1 MNPLATAPDITSPQ
15 RALISSVGK
24 SPMPIVHARRVKRIA
39 ISLAIAFACINN
51 SSLAQNADDDFS
63 GHGRGAVLT
72 PPELLEKIS
81 STPAFRAFLPRRLDL
96 SEKMPLPDAIGQRKV
111 GSCVAWATAYAARAY
126 YVRTVDGFDNRNR
139 NNIPSPAYLYDT
151 YLSNK
156 TPYGTPNNCS
166 QGSYIPALLEILKAG
181 GVPSI
186 REYPALANACPRPTA
201 TDDSLAK
208 RFQISDY
215 YQVGSKT
222 DNNRLDSIKGE
233 LANGNPVI
241 VALALYLPNGPDK
254 AGPLDSLKAGETYR
268 IPQAPARDS
277 QYNLIVVPPY
287 ESHGMTVVGYDE
299 ERQAFKLINSWG
311 RNWADQGYGW
321 IDYQTFK
328 ANLEEAYAMRVVSL
342 QELGAPTCSLVAYP
356 ASIAKGGTATLSY
369 SSQHSD
375 SGSIDNEIGNVD
387 GSVGIVSVSPSQSTR
402 YVATFRSAGRSAT
415 CTAEVSVTMPQ
426 TVPDKPLITSF
437 LANPQS
443 ITHGQQTIL
452 SWSVDGARSLAID
465 NGIGI
470 VNGNSVVVAP
480 KSSATYTIEAKNG
493 SGVAIATTTVNVS
506 APAPF
511 PTPPQAPTC
520 ALSIVPSA
528 IERGNTATL
537 SYISQNAD
545 GGKID
550 NDVGTVLATGSKSIS
565 PAQTTSYSG
574 SFSGAAGTATCRA
587 TIIVSEPR
595 PAPPIPSQ
603 KIVLPDVQCG
613 KIALARRGEKTVVE
627 GFVGYDKDF
636 ELVRAS
642 APGVEIDV
650 MVRPWPQCEALQ
662 TLDKAMSLPDRPTV
676 SIRRLS
682 GDTLTAG
689 DPLIFDIQTPSYP
702 SYIHVAYIQADGSVL
717 NLIQPG
723 DGSFRAYSP
732 RSKIVIGADPGGR
745 HFSVQKPFGREMLIV
760 LVGRSPTF
768 PDRRPKQ
775 ETEREFLTALR
786 RALLAKADPNA
797 ADRDIVASFDA
808 IITKDK

>member
-1 MNPLATAPDITSPQ
+1 MPMTDAGGLRRTTA
-15 RALISSVGK
+15 
-24 SPMPIVHARRVKRIA
+24 A
-39 ISLAIAFACINN
+39 ISLSFILACVNY
-51 SSLAQNADDDFS
+51 SSLAQNADDDLS
-63 GHGRGAVLT
+63 NHGRGSIPT
-72 PPELLEKIS
+72 PSELLEKIP
-81 STPAFRAFLPRRLDL
+81 STPAFRAFLPRRFDL
-96 SEKMPLPDAIGQRKV
+96 SEKMPLPDAVGQRRV
-111 GSCVAWATAYAARAY
+111 GSCAAWAIAYAARSY
-126 YVRTVDGFDNRNR
+126 YVRTVEGFDNRNR

-156 TPYGTPNNCS
+156 TPYGTPNDCS
-166 QGSYIPALLEILKAG
+166 KGSNIPTLLEMLKAG
-181 GVPSI
+181 GVPSV
-186 REYPALANACPRPTA
+186 RDYPALANACPRPTA
-201 TDDSLAK
+201 RDESLAT

-215 YQVGSKT
+215 YQVGSKS

-233 LANGNPVI
+233 LVNSNPVV

-254 AGPLDSLKAGETYR
+254 AGPLDNLRAGEIYR
-268 IPQAPARDS
+268 IPQAPARDA
-277 QYNLIVVPPY
+277 QYNLIVVPPF
-287 ESHGMTVVGYDE
+287 EGHGMTVVGYDE

-311 RNWADQGYGW
+311 RTWADQGYGW

-328 ANLEEAYAMRVVSL
+328 ANLEEAYVMRVVSL
-342 QELGAPTCSLVAYP
+342 QEPTAPTCSLVAYP
-356 ASIAKGGTATLSY
+356 ASIPKGGTATLSY
-369 SSQHSD
+369 SSQHAD
-375 SGSIDNEIGNVD
+375 NGSIDNGIGNVGGGD
-387 GSVGIVSVSPSQSTR
+387 GIVSVSPSQSTR

-415 CTAEVSVTMPQ
+415 CTAEVAVTMPQ
-426 TVPDKPLITSF
+426 TVPDKPVVTSF
-437 LANPQS
+437 LANPRS
-443 ITHGQQTIL
+443 ITQGQQTIL
-452 SWSVDGARSLAID
+452 SWSVNGAVSLTID

-470 VNGNSVVVAP
+470 VSGNSVVVAP
-480 KSSATYTIEAKNG
+480 KSTATYTLDAENG
-493 SGVAIATTTVNVS
+493 SGAAIATTTVNVS

-511 PTPPQAPTC
+511 PTPPRAPTC

-528 IERGNTATL
+528 IARGNTATL

-545 GGKID
+545 SGKID

-565 PAQTTSYSG
+565 PTQTTSYAG
-574 SFSGAAGTATCRA
+574 SFSGTAGTATCKA
-587 TIIVSEPR
+587 TIVVTEPP
-595 PAPPIPSQ
+595 PAPPVPFA

-613 KIALARRGEKTVVE
+613 KLALAHRGEKTVVE

-636 ELVRAS
+636 EIVRAS
-642 APGVEIDV
+642 APGAEIDV
-650 MVRPWPQCEALQ
+650 KVRPWPQCEALQ
-662 TLDKAMSLPDRPTV
+662 TLDKALSLPDRPTV
-676 SIRRLS
+676 SIRRSS

-745 HFSVQKPFGREMLIV
+745 HFSVQKPYGREMLIV

-786 RALLAKADPNA
+786 RALLAKPDPNA
-797 ADRDIVASFDA
+797 PDRDIVASFDA